1 MQWFAFNPRKAFL
14 HLGCHSNHLVG
25 IGGPGAPHEFYF
37 QRAQDLGNLVVE
49 DDDLDGNVGDVVDVV
64 DVVVIAG
71 NLLIGFTHP
80 AMLQGTSHDCC
91 CWRFLE
97 SLLLLLLLLSLSL
110 LVPSGLQS

>member
-1 MQWFAFNPRKAFL
+1 MFSLQWFAFNPRKAFL

-64 DVVVIAG
+64 DVVVVAG
-71 NLLIGFTHP
+71 SLF
-80 AMLQGTSHDCC
+80 HDL
-91 CWRFLE
+91 FLD
-97 SLLLLLLLLSLSL
+97 LLSWWL
-110 LVPSGLQS
+110 LMVRCCSVLTMQESHKLFVQFVFGPHFP